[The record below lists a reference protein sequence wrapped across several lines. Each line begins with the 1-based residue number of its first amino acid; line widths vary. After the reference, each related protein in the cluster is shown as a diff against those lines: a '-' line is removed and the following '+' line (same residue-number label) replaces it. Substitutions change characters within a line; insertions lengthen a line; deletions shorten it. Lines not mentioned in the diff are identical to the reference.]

1 MADRI
6 KGLKIVLGAD
16 ASELT
21 SAIYAVN
28 TAIGKTRTN
37 LREISNALKFDPT
50 NVNLLKDKQTELNLA
65 IEQTEDKIQKE
76 KEALQNLKDAGV
88 DETSQQFRDLK
99 VQIDLDESALQNLN
113 TQAKN
118 FGSVGVQVAK
128 AVGDKMKEVGE
139 KVKAVGDKIAEVG
152 TGITTTLTVPI
163 VAAGTKAVASF
174 AEVDKT
180 MQLTNKT
187 MGNSVEEATMLNE
200 AMEKAASNSVFGM
213 TDAATATL
221 NFARAGLTA
230 EEAAA
235 ALAPAMNLAAGEAGD
250 LDTVSAGLTATIN
263 GFGDSFGEA
272 EHYAD
277 VFAAACNNSAL
288 DVDSLSEAMS
298 IAAPIF
304 ATAGKEVE
312 DAALFMGVMANA
324 GIDAN
329 VAANSLKTGMARLAE
344 PTKQAKEAME
354 EYGIAMSDVWNE
366 DGSMK
371 DSVTIQKNLHDAFAD
386 LTEQEQMSAAGA
398 IFGKNQMAA
407 WLALINTAPE
417 DVNALSES
425 IMNSTGTTNEMS
437 QAMMEGFGGSIEK
450 LKSSLDVLMTSLGR
464 IIAEYLTPVI
474 EKIQGVVDK
483 FMALDEETKQHI
495 VKIAAVVAAIGPVL
509 IIVGKVVAAI
519 GTVISVVGTI
529 TSAIATIAPIVSGI
543 GAALAA
549 VIPAIAAVA
558 APVLAVVAAIA
569 AVIAIIVT
577 CIKHWDQI
585 KEVAS
590 NVADVLAKKWE
601 QFKSKMASI
610 WNSIVSNVA
619 NLISN
624 MKNNAVNVFT
634 SMQNSISNTIGNIR
648 NTIVNGFQNAIGYIT
663 SLPSQARGWGRDIIN
678 GVVDGIY
685 SAFSNLINAVS
696 NIAGTIASY
705 IHFSEPDVGPLR
717 NFHTF
722 MPDMMTQLARGI
734 ENGIPSIESAMDAMT
749 RSMVPTMGNAAG
761 NATTSNTSNTVN
773 VNVYG
778 AQGQDVNELARIIE
792 NKITDNVVRR
802 GVAFA

>member
-28 TAIGKTRTN
+28 TAIGKTKTN

-76 KEALQNLKDAGV
+76 KEALQKLKNAGV

-113 TQAKN
+113 TQARN

-152 TGITTTLTVPI
+152 TGLTTTLTVPI

-174 AEVDKT
+174 AAVDKT

-288 DVDSLSEAMS
+288 DVDTLSEAMS

-619 NLISN
+619 NLVSN

-634 SMQNSISNTIGNIR
+634 SMQGSISNTIGNIR

-678 GVVDGIY
+678 SVVDGIY

-722 MPDMMTQLARGI
+722 MPDMMTQLAQGI

-749 RSMVPTMGNAAG
+749 RSMVPTMGNAVG

>member
-180 MQLTNKT
+180 MQLTNKI

-398 IFGKNQMAA
+398 IFGKNQMAS

-634 SMQNSISNTIGNIR
+634 SMQSSISNTIGNIR